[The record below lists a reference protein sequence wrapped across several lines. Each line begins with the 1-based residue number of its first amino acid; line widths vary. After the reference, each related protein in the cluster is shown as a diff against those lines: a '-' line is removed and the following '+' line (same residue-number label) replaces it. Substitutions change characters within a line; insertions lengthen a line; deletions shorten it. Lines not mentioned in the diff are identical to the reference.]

1 MQRREQFEKD
11 LTRLSDSILLM
22 ASRVEEQLSLA
33 LAAYERLDASIGN
46 VVVELDQ
53 QVNKLRYDI
62 EEQCILLIALQQPA
76 ARDMRLI
83 ISALN
88 MIVDLERIGDQAK
101 GVVKALHHLHKRP
114 VDAPPLAIKK
124 MGVIVLDMLHK
135 AKEAYASRNVE
146 LAQTIGE
153 QDDEVDSLYAQA
165 FTTVMYR
172 MADATTPEEI
182 EDWYEVL
189 RVARE
194 FERAGDLV
202 TNVAEQVIYLVTGN
216 LLEINVDR
224 PGEVG

>member
-1 MQRREQFEKD
+1 
-11 LTRLSDSILLM
+11 
-22 ASRVEEQLSLA
+22 
-33 LAAYERLDASIGN
+33 
-46 VVVELDQ
+46 
-53 QVNKLRYDI
+53 
-62 EEQCILLIALQQPA
+62 
-76 ARDMRLI
+76 MRLI

-172 MADATTPEEI
+172 MADANTPEEI

-189 RVARE
+189 RAARE

-216 LLEINVDR
+216 LFEINVDR
-224 PGEVG
+224 PGEVA